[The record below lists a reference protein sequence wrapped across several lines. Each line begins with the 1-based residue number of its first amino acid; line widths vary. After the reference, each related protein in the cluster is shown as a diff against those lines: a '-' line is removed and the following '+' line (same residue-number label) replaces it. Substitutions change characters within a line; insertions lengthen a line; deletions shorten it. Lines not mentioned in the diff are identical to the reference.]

1 MRYVYCFFF
10 FQAED
15 GIRDYKVTGVQTVCS
30 SDLPATAY
38 FGDEGKAKRSA
49 KADRT
54 YVMEIDAYIAF
65 MYPGSTNKGWFYYS
79 LMYLLL

>member
-1 MRYVYCFFF
+1 MCSVR
-10 FQAED
+10 AD
-15 GIRDYKVTGVQTVCS
+15 LRGILEKTQNLIKQSHGNEQHWGN
-30 SDLPATAY
+30 PAAPN
-38 FGDEGKAKRSA
+38 FGDQGKANRSA